1 MSFASDVRKFAIK
14 SGDGSDKIVRAV
26 TLSLFNGIIGDTP
39 VDTGRARG
47 AWETTVGAPAT
58 TTPDRIDKGGKQ
70 AMAEVQANTPEGAGQ
85 LTYIAN
91 NLPYI
96 EDLENGSS
104 TQAPEGMV
112 KRNMDRIERNLK
124 KAIRDNKV

>member
-1 MSFASDVRKFAIK
+1 MAFADDVRKFAVK
-14 SGDGSDKIVRAV
+14 AGESSDGIVRAV
-26 TLSLFNGIIGDTP
+26 TLSLFNGIIRDVP

-47 AWETTVGAPAT
+47 SFETTVGQPAT
-58 TTPDRIDKGGKQ
+58 TTPDRLDPSGRQ
-70 AMAEVQANTPEGAGQ
+70 AMAEIEANVPQGAGQ
-85 LTYIAN
+85 ETYIAS

-96 EDLENGSS
+96 VQLEEGSS
-104 TQAPEGMV
+104 KQAPEGMV